1 METLGR
7 FPARACTVHCTSCT
21 DVVTFYRY
29 VEPAG
34 SVAEA
39 NAPYRAMRDVERIEF
54 KEDFVTYA
62 KGKGI
67 VPLPTLPHEPYVAL
81 YLFFSQ
87 LWSHVSSFDSV
98 VLVIGC

>member
-1 METLGR
+1 M
-7 FPARACTVHCTSCT
+7 HCTLCT
-21 DVVTFYRY
+21 DIVTVYRY

-39 NAPYRAMRDVERIEF
+39 NAPYRAMRDVERIDF

-67 VPLPTLPHEPYVAL
+67 VPLPTLSHEPYVAL
-81 YLFFSQ
+81 YLPPRPDFGAMFLLLIQ
-87 LWSHVSSFDSV
+87 LFCSWLLML
-98 VLVIGC
+98 VL